1 MSFNDLFTSKGGR
14 QILQYSGLGPKV
26 SRFVASLHFLQIKL
40 KIREWITLLCA
51 LTVYSLTSTI
61 FVAIV
66 YRCSICLFLLYRFK
80 QIKHLYRLFEN

>member
-1 MSFNDLFTSKGGR
+1 MSFSDPFESKGGR
-14 QILQYSGLGPKV
+14 QLLQYRGLGPKV

-66 YRCSICLFLLYRFK
+66 YRYFVFLSLLWIIVMNFSPSIW
-80 QIKHLYRLFEN
+80 RL